1 MTEIIDTP
9 AATARPRARGRALG
23 FVAGAAFMCVL
34 SAGVGA
40 GAATLVTSAQIK
52 DGTIIGK
59 DVKDGGL
66 TGRDIKGAS
75 LTGKQVKDGSLA
87 SADVKDGSI
96 GSADIADGSIG
107 SADIADGGV
116 TGADLADGTVG
127 AADLEAAAQAV
138 LDDRIPSGRTVTGV
152 VYFDTSASGS
162 GDYGVTVSLPARAHA
177 VLTNSIVN
185 FRSTGAPLFA
195 AEEADHQCTGS
206 AAVPTAPAGR
216 VCVYRV
222 TSATG
227 TADIRAGATYSQES
241 DRDFAVRWQDTDG
254 ADVFLTAVWAY
265 TAP

>member
-116 TGADLADGTVG
+116 TGADL
-127 AADLEAAAQAV
+127 EAAAQAV

-152 VYFDTSASGS
+152 VYFDTSAPAA
-162 GDYGVTVSLPARAHA
+162 GDYGVTVTLPARAHA
-177 VLTNSIVN
+177 VLTNDIVN
-185 FRSTGAPLFA
+185 FRSTGSPFFA

-206 AAVPTAPAGR
+206 AAVPSAPSGR
-216 VCVYRV
+216 VCVYYV
-222 TSATG
+222 TSAEG
-227 TADIRAGATYSQES
+227 TTNVKAGAPFSGQS
-241 DRDFAVRWQDTDG
+241 DRDFAVRWQDSNG
-254 ADVFLTAVWAY
+254 GDVYLTAVWAY

>member
-1 MTEIIDTP
+1 MTEIIDTS
-9 AATARPRARGRALG
+9 AATARPRGRGRALG

-52 DGTIIGK
+52 DGTIVGK
-59 DVKDGGL
+59 DVKNGGL
-66 TGRDIKGAS
+66 TGLDI
-75 LTGKQVKDGSLA
+75 KDGSLGGRDLKNG
-87 SADVKDGSI
+87 SVTGADVKDGSI
-96 GSADIADGSIG
+96 GSADIADGGVTSG
-107 SADIADGGV
+107 DIADG
-116 TGADLADGTVG
+116 TVA
-127 AADLEAAAQAV
+127 AADLEAPAQAV

-177 VLTNSIVN
+177 VLTNATVN

-227 TADIRAGATYSQES
+227 TADIRAGATYAQES